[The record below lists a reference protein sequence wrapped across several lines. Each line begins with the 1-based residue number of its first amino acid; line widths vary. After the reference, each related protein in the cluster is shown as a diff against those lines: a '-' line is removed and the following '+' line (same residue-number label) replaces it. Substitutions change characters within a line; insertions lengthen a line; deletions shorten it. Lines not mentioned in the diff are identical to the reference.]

1 MDLGEQFTALE
12 NHIFAFA
19 KSQFERNG
27 IPPTL
32 ARIIMEAVYSRFQ
45 DKAIEQMIVNQIKV
59 EDNEPKDDEKITQS
73 EESIQETVNA
83 LKNFYG
89 KETEKDGGTENSSA
103 QA

>member
-19 KSQFERNG
+19 KNQFERNG

-45 DKAIEQMIVNQIKV
+45 GQAIEQMIVNQIKI
-59 EDNEPKDDEKITQS
+59 EGSEPEGDKKVTQS

-89 KETEKDGGTENSSA
+89 KEEEKDVGTENSPA
-103 QA
+103 

>member
-45 DKAIEQMIVNQIKV
+45 EISFAPDGTFTISLKAMLWAVASATSVGV
-59 EDNEPKDDEKITQS
+59 EAGLRRISYTSWE
-73 EESIQETVNA
+73 A
-83 LKNFYG
+83 CLM
-89 KETEKDGGTENSSA
+89 A
-103 QA
+103 